1 MSVINPEYLRRLGVL
16 PALPPS
22 PPPEE
27 EEVEGLGTIIYGG
40 QSTAVSGLVAHSL
53 AGGGGGGPAEVGAET
68 NEYYAEAG
76 IEHRQALGQFYTGE
90 PLRKEVFNGLD
101 LPKNAKILE
110 PSVGSGLFV
119 EDALKRGYRD
129 ITSVEFDDTAYT
141 KFAPGLQA
149 KGVKTVK
156 SDYLLAEFPEK
167 FDAVIGNP
175 PYFLFGG
182 KHPKMSAEV
191 REKYKE
197 YFTGN
202 PDIYTLFLIKGL
214 MDLKVGGVLSYVIPL
229 SVLTSANYQKQRD
242 YIHKNSVIEK
252 IYKHKSSKEFKDA
265 NVDVMVLQLRKTDP
279 DMPEDLK
286 NDFIKRHG
294 GKVVFEAE
302 AEEMHEEIA
311 GGEGIIGSGQ
321 RMGDILEWKLGTTS
335 PSMMG
340 DEGKQKHM
348 STEGGVPLIYVDNIK
363 GNELTLGKIKKNSK
377 MAVPKGQ
384 YINPPEKGKVKG
396 MGEAVEGPF
405 IVINGGAIG
414 KGAGKHLEVAL
425 VRSGRHFI
433 DTHVYYAKAP
443 IAVLERM
450 LPLLRHPV
458 LQKRMLEN
466 VHTMGIGKTYIN
478 NIVL

>member
-1 MSVINPEYLRRLGVL
+1 MSVINPEYLRRLGML
-16 PALPPS
+16 PALPAS

-27 EEVEGLGTIIYGG
+27 EEVEGVGTIIYGG
-40 QSTAVSGLVAHSL
+40 QSTAVSGLVAHNP
-53 AGGGGGGPAEVGAET
+53 AGGGGGPAEVGKET
-68 NEYYAEAG
+68 DEYYAEAG

-101 LPKNAKILE
+101 LPRNAKILE

-119 EDALKRGYRD
+119 DDAIKRGYRD
-129 ITSVEFDDTAYT
+129 ITTVEYDDTAFK
-141 KFAPGLQA
+141 KFSPGFQA
-149 KGVKTVK
+149 KGVKTIQN
-156 SDYLLAEFPEK
+156 DYLLAEFPEK

-182 KHPKMSAEV
+182 KHPKMSDQV
-191 REKYKE
+191 REKYRD

-279 DMPEDLK
+279 DMPEELK
-286 NDFIKRHG
+286 SDFIKRHA

-302 AEEMHEEIA
+302 REEQEAIT
-311 GGEGIIGSGQ
+311 GGEGIIGSNKP
-321 RMGDILEWKLGTTS
+321 MSFFLEWNLGTTS

-340 DEGKQKHM
+340 DEGKREHM
-348 STEGGVPLIYVDNIK
+348 SVDTGIPLIYTDNIK
-363 GNELTLGKIKKNSK
+363 GNELVLGKVKKNK
-377 MAVPKGQ
+377 NMTVPKGQ
-384 YINPPEKGKVKG
+384 YINPPDKGKVKG
-396 MGEAVEGPF
+396 MGTAVEGPF

-425 VRSGRHFI
+425 VRTGRHFI

-443 IAVLERM
+443 IDKLERM
-450 LPLLRHPV
+450 LPLLRNPAF
-458 LQKRMLEN
+458 QKRILEN